1 MVSWVSG
8 KVLKSSS
15 NSVLA
20 ARRVACLVS
29 TATLFAAVALAQ
41 SGGAAK
47 VVALSGQ
54 VTVLRGSAPWALNE
68 GDIIQPQ
75 QTIHTGA
82 DGSAVFRVA
91 DGSTFNVYPNSQVV
105 FRANAGDWKDLVDV
119 ILGKIKVKIEHF
131 GNVPNHNTVRTP
143 TAVIAVRG
151 TIFDVDVSDTDE
163 TTAVLCEEGR
173 VEVYHLNM
181 PGKSRVLDPG
191 ESVMVFKN
199 QPLAKSTVDRGVVM
213 QKVFRAMSDTV
224 DQILLRRATG
234 GTGVGTTGTNSG
246 DKGGTPAPTGGG
258 PPPPPPHK

>member
-1 MVSWVSG
+1 
-8 KVLKSSS
+8 VLKSFS

-20 ARRVACLVS
+20 TRRFTGLVW
-29 TATLFAAVALAQ
+29 TALVFAALGLAQ
-41 SGGAAK
+41 TGGAAK
-47 VVALSGQ
+47 VVAIAGQ
-54 VTVLRGSAPWALNE
+54 VTVLRGAAPWALNE
-68 GDIIQPQ
+68 GDIILPMQA
-75 QTIHTGA
+75 IRTGP
-82 DGSAVFRVA
+82 DGSVVFKVA

-151 TIFDVDVSDTDE
+151 TIFDVDVSEADE

-173 VEVYHLNM
+173 VEVFHLMM

-191 ESVMVFKN
+191 ESVTVFKN
-199 QPLAKSTVDRGVVM
+199 QPLARSTVDRGLVM

-224 DQILLRRATG
+224 DQILLRRAAG
-234 GTGVGTTGTNSG
+234 GSGGVGTTGTRSG
-246 DKGGTPAPTGGG
+246 DQGGTPAPTGGG